1 VRLGQLY
8 AAAQKNWRSWS
19 YSAHHCVPLGLG
31 PHCPPAFALPLR
43 SALRHINHTELP
55 MGAQKVGRHDSS
67 AAASF
72 QQTKPAPTDRTVK
85 IPRRKGWC
93 LKDR

>member
-1 VRLGQLY
+1 
-8 AAAQKNWRSWS
+8 
-19 YSAHHCVPLGLG
+19 
-31 PHCPPAFALPLR
+31 
-43 SALRHINHTELP
+43 